1 MIAGLLLMNQ
11 SELRSPPVIA
21 RPHTA
26 REVVANLGEGLGYV
40 RRTPIVLLAVVV
52 VGLVATFGMNFN
64 VFVPAMARDVLGA
77 GAAGFGFLMAATGLG
92 SLASALAI
100 AASGRPRTTWIVG
113 GALLTGVLLVAF
125 AVSRSFAISLVAL
138 FGVGAGAIGMAA
150 TANTVIQT
158 TVPDHLRG
166 RVVSVYLTVFAGS
179 TPIGGLLFGALAS
192 AFGIATSVAI
202 GGALS
207 TLVGA
212 GGFVWLRRLA
222 PQSIGQSPQAILEPV
237 LEPVSSPPT
246 SSPVPGAV
254 AAVTSPSGPPHP

>member
-1 MIAGLLLMNQ
+1 MIAGLLLMRQ
-11 SELRSPPVIA
+11 SELRPPPVLA

-26 REVVANLGEGLGYV
+26 GEVVANLAEGLGYV
-40 RRTPIVLLAVVV
+40 RRTPIVLLAVTV

-113 GALLTGVLLVAF
+113 GALLTGVLLVVF

-202 GGALS
+202 GGVLS

-212 GGFVWLRRLA
+212 GGFVWLRRLGA
-222 PQSIGQSPQAILEPV
+222 QPIGQSTQSV
-237 LEPVSSPPT
+237 LEPVSIPPA

-254 AAVTSPSGPPHP
+254 AAVTSPAGPPRP